1 MIRRLLLPELGFLAA
16 TCARAPAL
24 PPTVARVA
32 EVDGVVFSVA
42 AWSHDSAGLSGAVDH
57 VFAGVQTADRARSRS
72 LFDSL
77 RGGVGLQRGVRPE
90 QDRLARGYALDVA
103 LRALEAV
110 SDSAIL
116 TYGAQYLLRSPTSA
130 VGRSVGVPDP
140 DNGLQSLAYVRVPPG
155 TWSVSTTQS
164 AADDPILDPRNGKPA
179 LAARSVT
186 VVAPLAT
193 QASGW
198 ATVWFVL
205 GCDSALATAPHLE
218 RTGVLCVDSRVRW
231 SPDLDGRVT
240 LSAAAERSRRAGT
253 APAPA
258 HGTAPVAAAAS
269 SGPSRRS
276 RTTGSRP

>member
-1 MIRRLLLPELGFLAA
+1 MIRRLLLPGLGLVAA
-16 TCARAPAL
+16 TCARPPAL

-42 AWSHDSAGLSGAVDH
+42 AWSHDSAGLTGAVDH
-57 VFAGVQTADRARSRS
+57 VFAVVKTADRARARS

-90 QDRLARGYALDVA
+90 EDRLARGYALDVA
-103 LRALEAV
+103 LRALVGV

-116 TYGAQYLLRSPTSA
+116 TYGAQYLLQSA
-130 VGRSVGVPDP
+130 ASTPGRTVGVPDP
-140 DNGLQSLAYVRVPPG
+140 DNGLQSLAWVRVLPG

-164 AADDPILDPRNGKPA
+164 TPDDPILDPRNGKPA
-179 LAARSVT
+179 LTARSVT
-186 VVAPLAT
+186 VVAPVAT

-205 GCDSALATAPHLE
+205 GCDSALAMAPRLD
-218 RTGVLCVDSRVRW
+218 RTGVLCQDNRVRW

-240 LSAAAERSRRAGT
+240 LSAAAERSRRVGIAPAPARGT
-253 APAPA
+253 APA
-258 HGTAPVAAAAS
+258 AAAAS
-269 SGPSRRS
+269 SGPNRRS